1 MPDFNYGDVHYIDR
15 FETCGAEQHSGR
27 PAVILSERIWERDKA
42 TLVIAYLTTQPR
54 EDIPTHV
61 VIHSTG
67 RESTVLCEQITTV
80 DVSRIRE
87 YLCTVT
93 PGELAQI
100 ERAIFASLG
109 FRYITLITGSNRA
122 FVAEEHDRR
131 LIEDNK
137 ILQQDLDDLQQANE
151 ALKMENGK
159 LRADKQRMNE
169 ELIRQRTAAKIYERV
184 YSDMMAGSPQRKREE
199 SPNE

>member
-1 MPDFNYGDVHYIDR
+1 MPDFNYGDIYYIDR
-15 FETCGAEQHSGR
+15 FDTCGSEQRPGR
-27 PAVILSERIWERDKA
+27 PAVIVSNEKNNMYSSTVE
-42 TLVIAYLTTQPR
+42 VVYLTTQPK
-54 EDIPTHV
+54 ENIPTHV
-61 VIHSTG
+61 TIQSTG
-67 RESTVLCEQITTV
+67 RESIVLCEQITTV
-80 DVSRIRE
+80 DVSRVRE
-87 YLCTVT
+87 YFCTVT

-100 ERAIFASLG
+100 ERAIFASFG
-109 FRYITLITGSNRA
+109 FRYITLASGSNHA

-137 ILQQDLDDLQQANE
+137 ILQQDLDDLQKANE
-151 ALKMENGK
+151 SLETENRK

-169 ELIRQRTAAKIYERV
+169 ELIRQRTTAKIYERV

>member
-1 MPDFNYGDVHYIDR
+1 MEIFITLTVLIHVAQNN
-15 FETCGAEQHSGR
+15 GR
-27 PAVILSERIWERDKA
+27 EDPRSLYLMKKNNMYSSTVE
-42 TLVIAYLTTQPR
+42 VVYLTTQPK
-54 EDIPTHV
+54 ENMPTHV
-61 VIHSTG
+61 TIQSTG
-67 RESTVLCEQITTV
+67 RESIVLCEQITTV

-109 FRYITLITGSNRA
+109 FQYITLATGSNRA

-137 ILQQDLDDLQQANE
+137 ILRQDLDGMQEANE
-151 ALKMENGK
+151 ALKTENEK
-159 LRADKQRMNE
+159 LHADKQRMNE

-184 YSDMMAGSPQRKREE
+184 YSDMLAGSPQRKREE